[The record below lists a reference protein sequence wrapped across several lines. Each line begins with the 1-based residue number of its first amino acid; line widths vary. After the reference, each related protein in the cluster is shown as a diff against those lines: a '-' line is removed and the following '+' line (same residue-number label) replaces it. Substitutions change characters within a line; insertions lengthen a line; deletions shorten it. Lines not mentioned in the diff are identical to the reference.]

1 MKYVMS
7 VKQSTWLPMQSL
19 TLRGPMA
26 KVDKLICTIWPDD
39 QRQTIPTS
47 QTGWL
52 KRKPN
57 NQRYS
62 REHSKRGPSHPKAAS
77 QGRTLS

>member
-7 VKQSTWLPMQSL
+7 VKQSTWPPMQSL
-19 TLRGPMA
+19 TLRSPIA
-26 KVDKLICTIWPDD
+26 KVEKLICTIWPDD
-39 QRQTIPTS
+39 QRQTITTS

-57 NQRYS
+57 KHRYS
-62 REHSKRGPSHPKAAS
+62 REHSKRGLSQPKVTS
-77 QGRTLS
+77 